1 MCFSCWLNLDF
12 LWSFFGPVCI
22 IITVSD
28 MGGYHCWR
36 KSPENS
42 LFIEKKSDVFQ
53 INIFFFIITVW
64 KLAQKFSSLN
74 PDLNSLQK
82 IRWVDTNSQAACA
95 WLLNVCVRARAREL
109 FYITASLV
117 DINTVPVQ
125 ASKLNKCI
133 FSAPCRAFV
142 ITAVAQLC
150 VLGTMWIF
158 GCFQFGENTIIMSYL
173 FTIFGSLQGVM
184 LFVMHCLF
192 SKQVGYNPLSSNH
205 QVPLHWC

>member
-109 FYITASLV
+109 FLYNCLSRGHKHCSCSSLQVEQVYLFCPLQGICHHCSGPAVCVGHHV
-117 DINTVPVQ
+117 DIWLFPVWRKHNNHVLPIHNLWKPSRGH
-125 ASKLNKCI
+125 A
-133 FSAPCRAFV
+133 
-142 ITAVAQLC
+142 LC
-150 VLGTMWIF
+150 HALSV
-158 GCFQFGENTIIMSYL
+158 FQTG
-173 FTIFGSLQGVM
+173 GLQ
-184 LFVMHCLF
+184 
-192 SKQVGYNPLSSNH
+192 SSF
-205 QVPLHWC
+205 